1 MAIVTLP
8 RETSERLHQRIE
20 ALGQTHPVELFPA
33 SKIVMG
39 IVFTTAETK
48 EFGGE
53 GGEAMVLAVQDMAVL
68 SAAIPEFEDE
78 RRNYCVINHAKAIA
92 RLDPF
97 A

>member
-1 MAIVTLP
+1 MPIVTLP
-8 RETSERLHQRIE
+8 RETSERLSPRIQ

-53 GGEAMVLAVQDMAVL
+53 GGEAMVLAVKDMAAL
-68 SAAIPEFEDE
+68 SAAIPEFEEE